1 MFGKWA
7 NAPNMLL
14 YQLNPIE
21 SQWLQ
26 MLSKKKKKTMQS
38 STFSL
43 PCGIR
48 LIISSKNSI
57 GFNWESNGF
66 GVFAHFPT

>member
-1 MFGKWA
+1 M
-7 NAPNMLL
+7 
-14 YQLNPIE
+14 E

-26 MLSKKKKKTMQS
+26 MLSKKTTMQS

>member
-14 YQLNPIE
+14 YQLNPME

-26 MLSKKKKKTMQS
+26 MLSKKTTMQS
-38 STFSL
+38 LTFSL
-43 PCGIR
+43 PCGIQ